1 MALHAKDWLELHRM
15 LGQAVG
21 EPTAGALM
29 EFSPPVGWADVA
41 TKDDL
46 RTLAGELRGEF
57 AELRGEF
64 AELRGEFAERRG
76 EVAELRGEFRGEL
89 RALEGRLIKWMTGV
103 VAGGMAMSAGIAAA
117 VARTVA

>member
-64 AELRGEFAERRG
+64 AERRG